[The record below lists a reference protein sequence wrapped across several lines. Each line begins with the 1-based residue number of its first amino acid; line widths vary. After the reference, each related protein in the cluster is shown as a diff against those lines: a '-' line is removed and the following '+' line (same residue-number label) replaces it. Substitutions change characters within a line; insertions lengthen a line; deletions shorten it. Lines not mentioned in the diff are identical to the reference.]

1 MGRYIPLKDKD
12 RYHTEKND
20 LSHALVAVQK
30 QSDINTEDINVN
42 DKGYI
47 EILNVSDIELKRNIG
62 LFLIFIGFA
71 IFGIS
76 LVFKKK

>member
-1 MGRYIPLKDKD
+1 MGQYIPLKDKD

-20 LSHALVAVQK
+20 LNHALAAVQK
-30 QSDINTEDINVN
+30 QSDINTEEININ

-47 EILNVSDIELKRNIG
+47 EILNISAIQSKRNIG
-62 LFLIFIGFA
+62 FLLIFIGFA
-71 IFGIS
+71 IYGIS